1 LTSQTRKTLSVSG
14 KEKEY
19 ITKSPALFQN
29 LFSTIL
35 LFLVMICYIINV
47 DSAPAH
53 INLRQLTMD
62 SRIVQYWP
70 LSIAFVFTIPFIIGI
85 ILYRKETDLILVEK
99 SEILVLDDRRS
110 KKMIIYMWCV
120 LPLLFISGVGM
131 GIVDGNYANLI
142 FYGGGILY
150 LITFFKFVSF
160 LDIKCKKITVLSK
173 QPRLSV
179 RLTMTAEISDKVGT
193 YYDG

>member
-1 LTSQTRKTLSVSG
+1 MMDSERKYVVIKDVKRINVRYYLIQIDNKSYIIDFANPKDFKIYFFWIFIASNNQWKIYDVSG

-120 LPLLFISGVGM
+120 LPLLFISGVLNILRWWD
-131 GIVDGNYANLI
+131 IVSYN
-142 FYGGGILY
+142 
-150 LITFFKFVSF
+150 
-160 LDIKCKKITVLSK
+160 VL
-173 QPRLSV
+173 
-179 RLTMTAEISDKVGT
+179 
-193 YYDG
+193 

>member
-1 LTSQTRKTLSVSG
+1 MDSERKYVVIKDVKRINVRYYLIQIDNKSYIIDFANPKDFKIYFFWIFIASNNQWKIYDVSG

-120 LPLLFISGVGM
+120 LPLLFISGLNILRWWD
-131 GIVDGNYANLI
+131 IVSYN
-142 FYGGGILY
+142 
-150 LITFFKFVSF
+150 
-160 LDIKCKKITVLSK
+160 VL
-173 QPRLSV
+173 
-179 RLTMTAEISDKVGT
+179 
-193 YYDG
+193 